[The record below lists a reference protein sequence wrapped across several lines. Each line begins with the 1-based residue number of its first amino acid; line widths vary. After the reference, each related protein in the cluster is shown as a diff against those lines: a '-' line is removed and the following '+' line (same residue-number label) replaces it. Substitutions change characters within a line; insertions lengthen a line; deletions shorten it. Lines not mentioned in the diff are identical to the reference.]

1 MEAWNKFK
9 ANDSLRRF
17 FVFLV
22 ICFVLYLIRGTLS
35 MILLTFIFTFL
46 ILRLVKFIQRWIRI
60 PQSVIVIGIYVLIV
74 SLFYFALT
82 HYIPKIIY
90 QTGQMVESVYHF
102 YESPA
107 KDNVILEWIG
117 QNLDAAEIKD
127 QLKNG
132 LSLALTYLTSIGSM
146 GATFFLSFILSFFFS
161 IEEGRVRE
169 FSQLFFTS
177 KIGWFSKDVAYLG
190 EKFIRTFGIVLEAQ
204 FLIALAN
211 TVITTIGLYF
221 MGLPQL
227 LSLSI
232 MVFILSLIPVAGAII
247 SCIPLALIG
256 YSIGGF
262 TDVLY
267 ILGMIAVVHA
277 LESYV
282 LNPKLMSSKTELP
295 IFYTFIIL
303 LFSERFL
310 GIWGLIVG
318 IPIVVFLLD
327 LLDVKAIKKAIKP
340 EGKTERKAQIK

>member
-1 MEAWNKFK
+1 MK
-9 ANDSLRRF
+9 
-17 FVFLV
+17 LV
-22 ICFVLYLIRGTLS
+22 QQYI
-35 MILLTFIFTFL
+35 
-46 ILRLVKFIQRWIRI
+46 KI
-60 PQSVIVIGIYVLIV
+60 PQTLIVVVTYALIV

-90 QTGQMVESVYHF
+90 QTGQMIESVYHF

-107 KDNVILEWIG
+107 KDNVVLNWVG
-117 QNLDAAEIKD
+117 QNLDASEIKD
-127 QLKNG
+127 QLKSG
-132 LSLALTYLTSIGSM
+132 LGLAFTYLTSIGSM
-146 GATFFLSFILSFFFS
+146 GATLFLSFILSFFFS
-161 IEEGRVRE
+161 IEEGHVRD
-169 FSQLFFTS
+169 FSKLFFTS
-177 KIGWFSKDVAYLG
+177 KIGWFSEDVAYLG
-190 EKFIRTFGIVLEAQ
+190 SKFIKTFGVVLEAQ
-204 FLIALAN
+204 FLIALVN

-227 LSLSI
+227 VSLSI

-262 TDVLY
+262 TDVIY

-295 IFYTFIIL
+295 IFYTFVIL

-318 IPIVVFLLD
+318 IPIFVFLLD
-327 LLDVKAIKKAIKP
+327 LLDVKAIQNGMKKKKISSDS
-340 EGKTERKAQIK
+340 